1 MEITFIDV
9 LITVIFL
16 LALAIP
22 GYIFAKLK
30 MLPEK
35 AAETISTIVLY
46 CCQSVLVIT
55 SFQKKAF
62 DPEIGLNMLYVM
74 LLAVA
79 VHLIMFT
86 VLKFVFIKKSAD
98 AKIRVLK
105 FASVFSNCGFMGFPF
120 LQSLFNE
127 NAELLAEIMIY
138 GAVIIAVFNLLTW
151 TFGVYIM
158 TGDKKQVSVKKIALN
173 PVIISLV
180 IGFVLF
186 VALPRPIVDMASL
199 DKNGNTLDSI
209 LEKFMQSMNYLAE
222 MVTPCSMIVVGIR
235 LANVNVK
242 SLFMDKWAYVSAFF
256 KLIIMSLIS
265 ILVVAFLPVDTTVR
279 YTVFFLLSMPSATS
293 TAMFAVKFG
302 KDGDFASVCVLL
314 STVLSVITIPL
325 LYLVISGV
333 FGIAVPTI

>member
-1 MEITFIDV
+1 MEIKFIDV

-16 LALAIP
+16 ILLAAP

-55 SFQKKAF
+55 SFQKRAF
-62 DPEIGLNMLYVM
+62 DPQIGLNMLW
-74 LLAVA
+74 VA
-79 VHLIMFT
+79 LIALCVHLIMFAI
-86 VLKFVFIKKSAD
+86 LKLVFIKKSAN

-120 LQSLFNE
+120 LQSLFSGE
-127 NAELLAEIMIY
+127 NQVEMLAEIMIY
-138 GAVIIAVFNLLTW
+138 GAVIIAVFNLLIW

-158 TGDKKQVSVKKIALN
+158 TGDKTQVSVKKIALN

-186 VALPRPIVDMASL
+186 VALPSPIVDLAADDSI
-199 DKNGNTLDSI
+199 LDSI
-209 LEKFMQSMNYLAE
+209 LTRFMQSMNYLAD
-222 MVTPCSMIVVGIR
+222 MVTPCSMIVIGIR
-235 LANVNVK
+235 LANVNLKQLFLDK
-242 SLFMDKWAYVSAFF
+242 SAYISAFF
-256 KLIIMSLIS
+256 KLVVMSLVAIS
-265 ILVVAFLPVDTTVR
+265 VVAILPVRPTVK
-279 YTVFFLLSMPSATS
+279 YAIFFLLSMPSATN

-302 KDGDFASVCVLL
+302 GDGDFASVCVLL
-314 STVLSVITIPL
+314 STALSVITIPL
-325 LYLVISGV
+325 LYLMVSGSGV
-333 FGIAVPTI
+333 F

>member
-1 MEITFIDV
+1 MEIKFIDV

-16 LALAIP
+16 ILLAAP
-22 GYIFAKLK
+22 GFIFAKLK

-55 SFQKKAF
+55 SFQKRAF
-62 DPEIGLNMLYVM
+62 DPQIGLNMLW
-74 LLAVA
+74 VA
-79 VHLIMFT
+79 LIALCVHLIMFAI
-86 VLKFVFIKKSAD
+86 LKLVFIKKSAD

-120 LQSLFNE
+120 LQSLFSGND
-127 NAELLAEIMIY
+127 ELLAEIMIY

-158 TGDKKQVSVKKIALN
+158 TGDKTQVSFKKIALN

-186 VALPRPIVDMASL
+186 VALPSPIVDLAADGS
-199 DKNGNTLDSI
+199 TLDGI
-209 LEKFMQSMNYLAE
+209 LTKFMQSMNYLAD
-222 MVTPCSMIVVGIR
+222 MVTPCSMIVIGIR
-235 LANVNVK
+235 LANVNLKQLFLDK
-242 SLFMDKWAYVSAFF
+242 SAYISAFF
-256 KLIIMSLIS
+256 KLVVMSLVAIS
-265 ILVVAFLPVDTTVR
+265 VVAILPVDVTVK
-279 YTVFFLLSMPSATS
+279 YAIFFLLSMPSATN

-302 KDGDFASVCVLL
+302 GDGDFASVCVLL
-314 STVLSVITIPL
+314 STSLSVITIPL
-325 LYLVISGV
+325 LYLMVSGSGV
-333 FGIAVPTI
+333 F

>member
-86 VLKFVFIKKSAD
+86 VLKFVFIKKSAED
-98 AKIRVLK
+98 KIKVVK
-105 FASVFSNCGFMGFPF
+105 YAGVFSNCGFMGFPF
-120 LQSLFNE
+120 LQSLFTGE
-127 NAELLAEIMIY
+127 TEAEALIY
-138 GAVIIAVFNLLTW
+138 GAVVIAVFNLLNW

-158 TGDKKQVSVKKIALN
+158 TGDKKQVSAKKILLN

-209 LEKFMQSMNYLAE
+209 LEHFMQSMNYLAE

-265 ILVVAFLPVDTTVR
+265 ILVVAFLPVDTTVK

-333 FGIAVPTI
+333 FGITI

>member
-1 MEITFIDV
+1 MKIEFTDV

-35 AAETISTIVLY
+35 TAEAISTIVLY
-46 CCQSVLVIT
+46 CCQSVIVIT
-55 SFQKKAF
+55 SFQKKSYQP
-62 DPEIGLNMLYVM
+62 DVGLNMLYVM
-74 LLAVA
+74 MLAAA
-79 VHLIMFT
+79 VQFIMFI
-86 VLKFVFIKKSAD
+86 VLKFVFIKKSAED
-98 AKIRVLK
+98 KIKVVK
-105 FASVFSNCGFMGFPF
+105 YAGVFSNCGFMGFPF
-120 LQSLFNE
+120 LQSLFTGE
-127 NAELLAEIMIY
+127 SQAEVLIY
-138 GAVIIAVFNLLTW
+138 GAAVIAVFNLLNW

-158 TGDKKQVSVKKIALN
+158 TGDKKQVSAKKILLN
-173 PVIISLV
+173 PVIISLF
-180 IGFVLF
+180 IGFILFIVLQKPL
-186 VALPRPIVDMASL
+186 VEIAD
-199 DKNGNTLDSI
+199 GNKFWDGI
-209 LEKFMQSMNYLAE
+209 LEKFMQSMNYLAD

-265 ILVVAFLPVDTTVR
+265 ILFVAFLPVDTTVQ

-325 LYLVISGV
+325 LYLVISGI
-333 FGIAVPTI
+333 FGITI